1 MYLLLVL
8 YLFGYFLENFLLKNK
23 SIRLKN
29 LKFCLDVLMELYL
42 VYWLW
47 FLFYVYLDV
56 YEFEYV
62 ILERFV
68 FLNKFF

>member
-29 LKFCLDVLMELYL
+29 LKCCLDVLMELYV

-68 FLNKFF
+68 FFK